1 MSTNDLKWSSIEN
14 VVTAI
19 FGPVARLA
27 ALTEDG
33 GGLDTE
39 KAAATLRTLR
49 ERVLVNR
56 VEASLKI
63 DGTNVGKDVEGNIYG
78 RNQMVQSGAD
88 RMYHL
93 ERTYQ
98 KTSLAAVKEVD
109 VASVREKILAAA
121 GVDGDDVAQFV
132 LYGELVCNKDI
143 YDYAHRGRA
152 GGWLVFGAMVRA
164 GNDDVKRAMRDK
176 MVEAKLAV
184 WETEEGLRVS
194 VNERFRQLVPE
205 IACAPKV
212 ELGETCTLADLV
224 LYDQVYDVIAG
235 GHHEGLVVL
244 ERKAAR
250 QTTVAMKWK
259 NGHEPAGA
267 MADKLLVARRL
278 LGDPGVL
285 GPVVKE
291 VFEGD
296 ELGRVVAVADRML
309 KVFENTDKVD
319 LNADG
324 SVRDKAKKNK
334 TAEKKG
340 SNKPTVLHPNKVYHE
355 AIQSAKTKFDHCDA
369 FFGRGEEGLEEYF
382 ALLRAECHGD
392 VVEALGEA
400 AVGGVEGAEH
410 GKRVREVVE
419 REWKKFLKRKPS

>member
-19 FGPVARLA
+19 FGPIARLA

-33 GGLDTE
+33 GLDTE
-39 KAAATLRTLR
+39 KAVATLRTLR

-78 RNQMVQSGAD
+78 RNQMVQSSAD
-88 RMYHL
+88 KMYRM

-143 YDYAHRGRA
+143 YDYAHRARA

-164 GNDDVKRAMRDK
+164 GDGDVKRAMRDN

-184 WETEEGLRVS
+184 WETEEGLRGG
-194 VNERFRQLVPE
+194 VNERFRQLAPE
-205 IACAPKV
+205 IAYAPKV
-212 ELGETCTLADLV
+212 ELGVTCTLADLV
-224 LYDQVYDVIAG
+224 LDDQVYDVIAG
-235 GHHEGLVVL
+235 GHPEGLVVL

-278 LGDPGVL
+278 LDDPGVL
-285 GPVVKE
+285 GPVVRE

-324 SVRDKAKKNK
+324 SVRDKTKKNK

-340 SNKPTVLHPNKVYHE
+340 SNKPTVVHPNKVYHD
-355 AIQSAKTKFDHCDA
+355 AIQSAKTKFDHSDA

-382 ALLRAECHGD
+382 ALIRAECHGD